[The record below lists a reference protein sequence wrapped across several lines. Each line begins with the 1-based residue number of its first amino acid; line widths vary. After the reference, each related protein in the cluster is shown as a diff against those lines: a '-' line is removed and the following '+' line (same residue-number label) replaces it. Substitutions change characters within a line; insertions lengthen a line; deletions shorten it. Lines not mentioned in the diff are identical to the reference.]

1 MNRDHTI
8 DYLRAIGLYA
18 IILAHIASPWALHQ
32 LRNFDVPL
40 MVFISGISFSLSKT
54 SSGPYLKYAW
64 SRIKRLLF
72 PVWIFLTL
80 FFALSSLTHVFG
92 DYSFEVILE
101 SFTLSEGI
109 GYVWIIQI
117 FIIVSLLAPFLS
129 FIVDR
134 TLPIRWLPIALLG
147 SMLIFSMIFLNL
159 GPETRSFFSLNYFA
173 RAFINALFY
182 SHIFIFGMIVKRLSF
197 TYLESSFLVLLTGF
211 TLICYY
217 LYMSTGGYV
226 STQFYKYPPT
236 FYYFSYA
243 IGVSLVL
250 YVLIKYSPYNLNGPI
265 RSVVLFTA
273 RNSIWI
279 YLWHIAFLKVLQ
291 TYSLYWVFKYPLVL
305 CASVV
310 IVFCQY
316 YFLETYVFPMIKSK
330 KTLRNIK
337 LCLTG

>member
-92 DYSFEVILE
+92 DYSF
-101 SFTLSEGI
+101 
-109 GYVWIIQI
+109 
-117 FIIVSLLAPFLS
+117 
-129 FIVDR
+129 
-134 TLPIRWLPIALLG
+134 
-147 SMLIFSMIFLNL
+147 
-159 GPETRSFFSLNYFA
+159 
-173 RAFINALFY
+173 LFY